1 MALPIMTLTWN
12 RSIAMAIA
20 TLLFSGLALA
30 EVGPDGRKYHPG
42 HYIAMNMW
50 DDRSVVPTV
59 LRDGV
64 AGVQVRYTWID
75 LEPAKDQYD
84 FSAIRSDLEV
94 LEGTGRQ
101 LVAFIFDKSFKDE
114 KYTPPYLWDGYTLP
128 SNAASG
134 GVGFVSKR
142 WDPYVVDRFTRLV
155 EAIGREFDDHPRFEG
170 VAIQE
175 TAIGIADSVLDA
187 EGYTPEQYR
196 DALVEQLCNASAALP
211 KSRVFW
217 YMNFLVRKQAYIAD
231 VRDQVLPCEVAVG
244 GPDILP
250 GQYSLERHVYP
261 VIKSTYGG
269 IRFNSAQYDSFRHE
283 RTLADGRVEY
293 WSPLELFEF
302 ARDELELRYIFWNR
316 MAKPSPADSFTIDD
330 AYPVMAEHPD
340 FSGVPRPPLMLPTS

>member
-1 MALPIMTLTWN
+1 MVLPTMTLVRN
-12 RSIAMAIA
+12 RWI
-20 TLLFSGLALA
+20 GLALVASLLSGLVAA

-50 DDRSVVPTV
+50 DARSVVPTV
-59 LRDGV
+59 LRPGV
-64 AGVQVRYTWID
+64 AGVQIRYPWID
-75 LEPAKDQYD
+75 LEPARDQYD
-84 FSAIRSDLEV
+84 FSAIRADLEV

-101 LVAFIFDKSFKDE
+101 LVVFIFDKSFKDE
-114 KYTPPYLWDGYTLP
+114 KYTPPYLWDQYTLP

-142 WDPYVVDRFTRLV
+142 WDPYVVERFTRLV
-155 EAIGREFDDHPRFEG
+155 QAIGREFDDHPRFEG
-170 VAIQE
+170 IAVQE
-175 TAIGIADSVLDA
+175 TAIGIADHVLDA

-196 DALVEQLCNASAALP
+196 DALVEQLCNAAEALP

-217 YMNFLVRKQAYIAD
+217 YMNFLVRKQAYVAD
-231 VRDQVLPCEVAVG
+231 VRDQVVPCEVAVG

-261 VIKSTYGG
+261 VIRSTYGG

-283 RTLADGRVEY
+283 RHGAEGQVVY
-293 WSPLELFEF
+293 WSPRELFEF
-302 ARDELELRYIFWNR
+302 ARDDLELRYIFWNR

-330 AYPVMAEHPD
+330 AYPVMAEFPD
-340 FSGVPRPPLMLPTS
+340 FSGVPLPPYLVPTS